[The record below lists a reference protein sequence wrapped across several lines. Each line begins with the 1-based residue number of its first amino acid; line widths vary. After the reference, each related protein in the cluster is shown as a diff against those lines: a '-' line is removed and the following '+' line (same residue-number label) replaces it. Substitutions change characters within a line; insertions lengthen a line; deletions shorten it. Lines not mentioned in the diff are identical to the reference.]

1 MTSMKKIRTQILGQR
16 SVNVHSNMLHL
27 RVKIGFYFSV
37 SIKPLGE
44 TPKKSPFPFT
54 HVRNYSHL
62 GRTGQRATEPTGP
75 CLRGN
80 RANTEGLFR
89 IPAHSRLLAAT
100 PPI

>member
-44 TPKKSPFPFT
+44 TPE
-54 HVRNYSHL
+54 NLLSHL
-62 GRTGQRATEPTGP
+62 HTSKTIHT
-75 CLRGN
+75 
-80 RANTEGLFR
+80 
-89 IPAHSRLLAAT
+89 
-100 PPI
+100 